1 MIYETSSNLLNGL
14 TDLSSITYENSTQL
28 NQSSDTSRTRCAKTS
43 VLNAADASCE
53 AVGVNEPE
61 ESNNKDIIDR
71 FGRPK
76 SRAHPHIHHHPTIH
90 PHNHYRRTNDTISN
104 MPSDYTSAVIIRKA
118 ASVHSE
124 DAVSNVD
131 LLNLNKVTFQQ
142 ILN

>member
-14 TDLSSITYENSTQL
+14 TDLNSISYDNSTQL
-28 NQSSDTSRTRCAKTS
+28 NQSSDTSRTRCAETT
-43 VLNAADASCE
+43 VVNAASCE

-61 ESNNKDIIDR
+61 ESHTKDLIDR
-71 FGRPK
+71 FGKPK
-76 SRAHPHIHHHPTIH
+76 SREHPHIHHHPTIH
-90 PHNHYRRTNDTISN
+90 PHNHYRRTNDTIGN

-131 LLNLNKVTFQQ
+131 LLNLNKVFFRDY
-142 ILN
+142 